1 MSAMKFWIF
10 DPPMFVGEWA
20 YADTLAP
27 RYGDAP
33 RCPSCGKFIG
43 MLPWL
48 PPYRVRMLTGVKTS
62 APGDVVTGP
71 GFESFMASE
80 RFVAEFQRSKLK
92 GVERW
97 EPVEIKRYNEQT
109 FKVAILPAPRTRAK
123 LSEMH
128 AVFTRNPPDDPV
140 CCKAPLESY
149 EGVVIDEASWT
160 GDDIFRTTNLGGV
173 LVVTDRF
180 AKFTSA
186 GEFTGI
192 PLVPAETF
200 VPSWARKSPA

>member
-1 MSAMKFWIF
+1 MM
-10 DPPMFVGEWA
+10 VGDWA

-27 RYGDAP
+27 KYGDAP
-33 RCPSCGKFIG
+33 RCPNCGEPLG
-43 MLPWL
+43 MKTWL
-48 PPYRVRMLTGVKTS
+48 PPYRARLFKGVKTS
-62 APGDVVTGP
+62 TPADVITGP

-97 EPVEIKRYNEQT
+97 EPVEIKRYNDQD
-109 FKVAILPAPRTRAK
+109 FKLAILPVPRTRAK

-128 AVFTRNPPDDPV
+128 AVFEDNPPDCPV
-140 CCKAPLESY
+140 CGQTFLESY

-160 GDDIFRTTNLGGV
+160 GDDIFGTTNVGGV
-173 LVVTDRF
+173 LLVTDGF
-180 AKFTSA
+180 AKFIAA
-186 GEFTGI
+186 GKFTGV